1 MKKDIAWLEEIRKGD
16 VGIVGGKGAN
26 LGELVNAGFPV
37 PPAFIVTS
45 QAYFS
50 FLDEANIRD
59 TINKE
64 IGAIDVENTEQLN
77 GTTEKI
83 RQLILASKMPE
94 ALDIE
99 IRKAYAKMCSRRLGL
114 GLTSSEDEYVAV
126 RSSATA
132 EDLPSASFAGQQ
144 ETYLN
149 VLGGKDLVEK
159 VKMCWASLFTARAT
173 YYRKRQGFETS
184 QVGIAVVVQKM
195 VNSETAGV
203 MFTADPASG
212 EDDVIVIEAAY
223 GLGEVVV
230 SGAVTPDT
238 YRVDKKTLAIAQKK
252 MSEQEWML
260 ERAGRGSKKADVP
273 QKKRSLQKISD
284 EEIVKLAEIGRR
296 IEQHYGSPQ
305 DIEWAVEAKKTYIV
319 QARAITTIKGMKEKE
334 KERGAKRAAA
344 VKGGARELI
353 HGLSASPGVAAGKA
367 RVIPYVGEIGRVEK
381 GDIIVTKMTS
391 PDWVP
396 AMEKSIAIIT
406 DEGGTTCHAAIVSRE
421 LGIPC
426 IVGTVNATA
435 IIRDGQEI
443 TVDGYEGKVYEGA
456 AKLDAKAKK
465 AGPAVTDAEL
475 DEMASKLAV
484 IVKAGNATDL
494 LGDSFGEA
502 KELAAELNSEGK
514 RGAKGNEEAV
524 ARIAGVLHSVCPK
537 VKVNVA
543 LTDAAENA
551 SKTGADGVGLLRAEH
566 MITSSGKHPAEFIRR
581 GEGAELVKVAKAG
594 VGKVAGLFSG
604 KPVWYRTFDAR
615 TDEFRN
621 MEGGGKEPKE
631 DNPMLGWHGIR
642 RDLDEP
648 EMLRAQFCAIREL
661 VDEGYDNVGVMLPFV
676 QSAEELRIAKK
687 IAGECG
693 LKPGAGG
700 VQFGIMVETPA
711 AVWSID
717 EMLAE
722 GIDFASFGTNDL
734 TQLTL
739 GIDRNNERIQK
750 WFTELH
756 PAILRQLQYVIV
768 KCRER
773 GVETSICGQAGS
785 NKDMVRLL
793 VRFGISSV
801 SANIDAVAK
810 MRKAVVME
818 GLEVLLERIAEAPA
832 AGTQGGESAEAAQS
846 GGEEEE
852 IHSAPEEAGWAA
864 PEGGAESPPV
874 EGEIWPQ
881 GVG

>member
-1 MKKDIAWLEEIRKGD
+1 MKKDIVWLDDVGKDD

-26 LGELVNAGFPV
+26 LGELTKKNFPV

-45 QAYFS
+45 GAYFS
-50 FLDEANIRD
+50 FLDSTDIRK

-64 IGAIDVENTEQLN
+64 IDAIDVENTEQLN

-83 RQLILASKMPE
+83 RELIIRSKMPE
-94 ALDIE
+94 ALEID
-99 IRKAYAKMCSRRLGL
+99 IRKAYSRMCSRRLAL

-132 EDLPSASFAGQQ
+132 EDLPTASFAGQQ

-149 VLGGKDLVEK
+149 VLGGKDLLEK

-173 YYRKRQGFETS
+173 YYRKRQGFGTE

-230 SGAVTPDT
+230 SGSVTPDT
-238 YRVDKKTLAIAQKK
+238 YRVDKKTMAVAQKK

-260 ERAGRGSKKADVP
+260 ERAGRGSRKVDVP
-273 QKKRSLQKISD
+273 QKKREMQKISD
-284 EEIVKLAEIGRR
+284 EEIVKLAGIGKR
-296 IEQHYGSPQ
+296 IEEHYGAPQ
-305 DIEWAVEAKKTYIV
+305 DIEWAVEGKKTYIV

-334 KERGAKRAAA
+334 KERKGSAAKSGAK
-344 VKGGARELI
+344 ELV
-353 HGLSASPGVAAGKA
+353 HGLCASPGVAFGGAK
-367 RVIPYVGEIGRVEK
+367 VIPYVGEIGRVEK

-396 AMEKSIAIIT
+396 AMEKSAGIIT

-426 IVGTVNATA
+426 IVGTGNATA
-435 IIRDGQEI
+435 IIRDGQEV
-443 TVDGYEGKVYEGA
+443 TVDGYSGKVYEGN
-456 AKLDAKAKK
+456 AKVDAKSKK
-465 AGPAVTDAEL
+465 EAPVSDAEIA
-475 DEMASKLAV
+475 EMVSRLAKV
-484 IVKAGNATDL
+484 LSAGNAADL
-494 LGDSFGEA
+494 LGEGFEEA
-502 KELAAELNSEGK
+502 KELVSELKGGGRQKGKGAEIALVK
-514 RGAKGNEEAV
+514 
-524 ARIAGVLHSVCPK
+524 IAGVLRNVCPK
-537 VKVNVA
+537 IKVNVA
-543 LTDAAENA
+543 LTDAADNA
-551 SKTGADGVGLLRAEH
+551 AKTGADGVGLLRAEH
-566 MITSSGKHPAEFIRR
+566 MITSSGIHPAEFIRR
-581 GEGAELVKVAKAG
+581 GEGAELVKVVKLG
-594 VGKVAGLFSG
+594 VGKVAGLFKG

-621 MEGGGKEPKE
+621 MEGGGKEHKE

-661 VDEGYDNVGVMLPFV
+661 VDEGYDNIGVMLPFV
-676 QSAEELRIAKK
+676 QNVEELRMAKK
-687 IAGECG
+687 IAEECG
-693 LKPGAGG
+693 LAPGSK

-750 WFTELH
+750 WFSELH
-756 PAILRQLQYVIV
+756 PAIIRQIQYVIV

-785 NKDMVRLL
+785 KPDMVRLL

-801 SANIDAVAK
+801 SANIDAVMN
-810 MRKAVVME
+810 MRKVAVME
-818 GLEVLLERIAEAPA
+818 ALEILLERISEEVEKSPQA
-832 AGTQGGESAEAAQS
+832 AA
-846 GGEEEE
+846 
-852 IHSAPEEAGWAA
+852 EEAGGHDEGEESVAEGTGLHNAGWTVETGS
-864 PEGGAESPPV
+864 EGGTSGLPSD
-874 EGEIWPQ
+874 GEIWPQ
-881 GVG
+881 AAE